1 MTNDLLTCLAVDICP
16 VLFVEWTPERGG
28 MGKAEEKRES
38 GVWEGGGEKR
48 GGCGEGGEEER
59 GGGSEQ

>member
-28 MGKAEEKRES
+28 MGKAEEKREQ
-38 GVWEGGGEKR
+38 GVGGR
-48 GGCGEGGEEER
+48 RREER
-59 GGGSEQ
+59 EVWRGWRRGERGRK